1 MIARVMKICY
11 TYGRLP
17 MRHIQKYLGI
27 LPPSLN
33 VILEASEKTLGSFV
47 NGMKLVTS
55 GSIFT
60 MGTVVGL

>member
-1 MIARVMKICY
+1 
-11 TYGRLP
+11 